1 MTDLLPRLIECV
13 PVPYV
18 QLIITYWAKL
28 SSSML
33 KRKNQDRARE
43 TLTSPEGLVCPLILE
58 VSARMTEAPNL

>member
-33 KRKNQDRARE
+33 LRKNQGRAVFMF
-43 TLTSPEGLVCPLILE
+43 TSPERLIRPLILE
-58 VSARMTEAPNL
+58 VRAWVTKTPDL

>member
-33 KRKNQDRARE
+33 LRKNHGRAVIMF
-43 TLTSPEGLVCPLILE
+43 TSPERLIRPLILE
-58 VSARMTEAPNL
+58 VSARVTKTPDL

>member
-33 KRKNQDRARE
+33 LRKNQGRARVIF
-43 TLTSPEGLVCPLILE
+43 TSPERLIRPLILE
-58 VSARMTEAPNL
+58 VSAGMTKAPNL